1 MFSPIA
7 AQKISSLMASKPQ
20 HLRRIIYPQIGEKY
34 GVEYSELEILHRYR
48 RAYEQPWGQSRLC

>member
-34 GVEYSELEILHRYR
+34 GVEYSELEILHRY
-48 RAYEQPWGQSRLC
+48 